1 MPEIRT
7 REEFLKVMDEN
18 RLWGGW
24 MLALED
30 GSMSGAES
38 YQEQKDTAET
48 YKERFPDWAEEI
60 IKEAELV
67 KNAEEKSV

>member
-24 MLALED
+24 QLALED
-30 GSMSGAES
+30 GSISGVES
-38 YQEQKDTAET
+38 YQEQKDTAEA
-48 YKERFPDWAEEI
+48 YKECFPKAAEEI
-60 IKEAELV
+60 MRENEQV
-67 KNAEEKSV
+67 KNG